1 MKIKKERD
9 IDVYSVSYRGV
20 IPKPVA
26 IQSAR
31 ALTVPVAAKSKE
43 SSVKI

>member
-1 MKIKKERD
+1 MKIKKD
-9 IDVYSVSYRGV
+9 IDVYSVSYRVV

-31 ALTVPVAAKSKE
+31 APTVPVATKSKE